1 MRRKNWEAIVSI
13 AIVSFLLLAALL
25 AGYLV

>member
-1 MRRKNWEAIVSI
+1 MRQKNWEAIVSI
-13 AIVSFLLLAALL
+13 SIVSFLLLAALL

>member
-1 MRRKNWEAIVSI
+1 MREKNWEAIASI
-13 AIVSFLLLAALL
+13 AIVAFLLLAAML